1 MMLNKIKIFVADDH
15 QLILLGLKAILKQK
29 SNYEIVGFAKNGLN
43 LINQVIESNAN
54 ILIMD
59 ISMPEKSG
67 LEVIMDIHKID
78 VPFKT
83 IILSSHEEL
92 EIVRECMKFGAK
104 GYVTKSAAFEL
115 ILEAIETVLKGDIY
129 YCINIQRKMNEFFSE
144 IKPFYEKAVDNSPLT
159 FREIQVLK
167 LIAKGF
173 TGKKISETLN
183 ISTHTVDS
191 HRKKIFMKLQINS
204 SIELVK
210 YALNNNL
217 VEL

>member
-1 MMLNKIKIFVADDH
+1 MW
-15 QLILLGLKAILKQK
+15 
-29 SNYEIVGFAKNGLN
+29 
-43 LINQVIESNAN
+43 
-54 ILIMD
+54 
-59 ISMPEKSG
+59 
-67 LEVIMDIHKID
+67 
-78 VPFKT
+78 
-83 IILSSHEEL
+83 
-92 EIVRECMKFGAK
+92 
-104 GYVTKSAAFEL
+104 AA
-115 ILEAIETVLKGDIY
+115 
-129 YCINIQRKMNEFFSE
+129 E

-159 FREIQVLK
+159 YREIQVLK